1 MPLYEFESL
10 APKVAPSAW
19 IADSAQ
25 VIGAVT
31 IEDDSSI
38 WFGSVLK
45 GSLAGIYIGARSNV
59 QDGSLLATESN
70 QPLRLGDQVTIGHLA
85 KLCSCEIQDQ
95 TLVGIGATINAGA
108 RIGRNCLVGA
118 GTVVEAGQEFSDG
131 WLIFGNPGK
140 AVRLLTVDQ
149 IEGVRLNAERYVEN
163 ARRFRLGL
171 KQVLPGN

>member
-1 MPLYEFESL
+1 
-10 APKVAPSAW
+10 
-19 IADSAQ
+19 
-25 VIGAVT
+25 
-31 IEDDSSI
+31 
-38 WFGSVLK
+38 
-45 GSLAGIYIGARSNV
+45 
-59 QDGSLLATESN
+59 
-70 QPLRLGDQVTIGHLA
+70 LGDQVTIGHLA